1 MTKSNQCR
9 HYISLPRILSDLEI
23 DWKRQMAQYP
33 ERREY
38 CDGMAK
44 AFLIARWA
52 VLNEFKREFVR
63 SQIEDSV
70 Y

>member
-1 MTKSNQCR
+1 
-9 HYISLPRILSDLEI
+9 
-23 DWKRQMAQYP
+23 MAQYP